1 MKFSRYDLFAFS
13 CMDFFSVIIW
23 LCHSVGWSTEVLGS
37 QSSREE
43 TGIDWFRYKL
53 SLLVSGE
60 LDEQG
65 VERKRKNILQGA

>member
-1 MKFSRYDLFAFS
+1 VS
-13 CMDFFSVIIW
+13 FFIIF
-23 LCHSVGWSTEVLGS
+23 LLVGWSTEVLGS

-53 SLLVSGE
+53 SLLVSGD

-65 VERKRKNILQGA
+65 VERKNILQGA